1 MGKTMTEGS
10 SALKNKRVIVI
21 EATEQQEEKILKVAA
36 YARVSSDSSDQ
47 LNSFMA
53 QMNYYSELISTHEG
67 WSMADIYADE
77 GITGTSAE
85 KRLEFQRLLSD
96 CRKGR
101 IDKILVKSIS
111 RFARN
116 TKECLETIRFLK
128 SIGVGV
134 YFEEQNIDTTAMS
147 GELLTAVF
155 ASIAQKESESI
166 SGNMRWSY
174 EHRMKTGTYL
184 PSSMPYGY
192 EIKNKKIAINED
204 QARIVRLIFSSY
216 LAGTNMNEIARML
229 NASKIPV
236 KTGNPQQKWSKSS
249 ISYILSNEKYIG
261 DSLWQKTYSTD
272 TFPVRRQ
279 INKGEKEKYYA
290 QNTHPAII
298 DLETFEAVQRLKEQR
313 KEILDTS
320 PGKTSPFSQSI
331 YCGHCG
337 ALFRRKRCRGI
348 QYWECSNHSQSK
360 ENCVFQQIPETEFHN
375 AFLHLYH
382 KLKLHGQPLLK
393 QMIADLK
400 TVRERRMLWSVDII
414 ELNKKIS
421 DLTDQDHTLSEMN
434 KLGFVD
440 PDIYISQSNELARKI
455 AAAKQEKERLIGMS
469 QDTIMPQ
476 TRDLM
481 ETIESFPEFLPTFD
495 SEVFTNLVSKIT
507 VESNECLRFTLKNGL
522 ELREKIER
530 TIRR

>member
-10 SALKNKRVIVI
+10 SALKEKRVIVI
-21 EATEQQEEKILKVAA
+21 EATEQQEAKKLRVAA

-53 QMNYYSELISTHEG
+53 QMNYYSDLISTHEG
-67 WSMADIYADE
+67 WAMADIYADE

-96 CRKGR
+96 CHKGR

-116 TKECLETIRFLK
+116 TKECLETIRSLK
-128 SIGVGV
+128 AIGVGV
-134 YFEEQNIDTTAMS
+134 YFEEQNIDTAAMS

-174 EHRMKTGTYL
+174 EHRMKSGTYL

-192 EIKNKKIAINED
+192 TIKDKKIVVDED
-204 QARIVRLIFSSY
+204 RAKIVRLIFSSY
-216 LAGTNMNEIARML
+216 LAGTNMVEIAKIL
-229 NASKIPV
+229 NDAGVSV
-236 KTGNPQQKWSKSS
+236 KNGDPQQKWSKSS

-272 TFPVRRQ
+272 TFPVRRYV
-279 INKGEKEKYYA
+279 NNGEREKYYA

-298 DLETFEAVQRLKEQR
+298 DFKTYDAVQKLKAAR
-313 KEILDTS
+313 KEILDNS
-320 PGKTSPFSQSI
+320 PKKTSPLSHSI

-337 ALFRRKRCRGI
+337 ALFRRKMCRGI
-348 QYWECSNHSQSK
+348 QYWECSKHAQSK
-360 ENCVFQQIPETEFHN
+360 NNCIIHQIPETEFHN
-375 AFLHLYH
+375 AFLRLYH
-382 KLKLHGQPLLK
+382 KLKLHGRPILK
-393 QMIADLK
+393 QMITDLQ

-414 ELNKKIS
+414 ELNKRIS

-434 KLGFVD
+434 KLGLVD

-455 AAAKQEKERLIGMS
+455 AAAKQEKERLIGLS
-469 QDTIMPQ
+469 QDTTIPQ
-476 TRDLM
+476 TRELM
-481 ETIESFPEFLPTFD
+481 EIIEFSPDFLPTFD
-495 SEVFTNLVSKIT
+495 SESFTGLVEKIT
-507 VESNECLRFTLKNGL
+507 VESNESLRITLKNGL

-530 TIRR
+530 TIR